1 MNGRDIQGSPAG
13 AGVATAPS
21 PALFFQAV
29 HGLYQSYALKAAI
42 ELEIF
47 TAIAEGAGT
56 VDAIAE
62 RCQASPRGVRILC
75 DYLTIIGFLTK
86 QGDRY
91 AATPDTAMFL
101 NRQSPAYVGSA
112 VEFLMSEPHI
122 DSMRQLTETVRT
134 GTTNDR
140 ALQPDQLTWVTFA
153 RSMAPLMFMPA
164 KMMADFLRVA
174 DAGPMRV
181 LDIAAGH
188 GRFGLAVA
196 AANAGAEI
204 TAVDWA
210 PVLEVAKENA
220 AAAGVSARYR
230 TIPGSALTVDLGS
243 GYDLVLLPNFLHHF
257 DEATCMTIL
266 TKMHGA
272 LKPGGRIAVLEFVPN
287 EDRISPPMAATF
299 SLTMLASTPAGDAYT
314 FDQLRTMLSKAGL
327 GRIERYD
334 LPTGMSTVVTGTK

>member
-1 MNGRDIQGSPAG
+1 MNGREMQGPSAA
-13 AGVATAPS
+13 AGVVAPS
-21 PALFFQAV
+21 PALFFQAA

-47 TAIAEGAGT
+47 TAIAEGAAT
-56 VDAIAE
+56 VEAIAK

-101 NRQSPAYVGSA
+101 NRHSPAYVGSA
-112 VEFLMSEPHI
+112 VEFLMSEPHV

-153 RSMAPLMFMPA
+153 RSMAPLMMMPA
-164 KMMADFLRVA
+164 KMTADFLRVG

-188 GRFGLAVA
+188 GRYGLAVA
-196 AANAGAEI
+196 MANSSAEI
-204 TAVDWA
+204 TGVDWA

-230 TIPGSALTVDLGS
+230 TIPGSAMTVDLGRD
-243 GYDLVLLPNFLHHF
+243 YDLVLQPNFLHHF
-257 DEATCMTIL
+257 DEATCVTIL
-266 TKMHGA
+266 KKMHGA
-272 LKPGGRIAVLEFVPN
+272 LKPGGRVAVLEFVPN

-299 SLTMLASTPAGDAYT
+299 SMTMLASTPAGDAYT
-314 FDQLRTMLSKAGL
+314 FDQLRKMMGDAGF
-327 GRIERYD
+327 GGIERYD
-334 LPTGMSTVVTGTK
+334 LPNGMSTVVTGVK

>member
-1 MNGRDIQGSPAG
+1 MNGTEAQAHGAG

-29 HGLYQSYALKAAI
+29 HGLYQSYALKTAI

-47 TAIAEGAGT
+47 TAIAEGAAT
-56 VDAIAE
+56 PDAIAK
-62 RCQASPRGVRILC
+62 RCHASTRGVRILC

-86 QGDRY
+86 QDGRY
-91 AATPDTAMFL
+91 AVTPDTGMFL
-101 NRQSPAYVGSA
+101 NRHSPAYVGSA
-112 VEFLMSEPHI
+112 IDFLMSEPHL

-134 GTTNDR
+134 GTTSDR

-153 RSMAPLMFMPA
+153 RGMAPLMVMPA

-174 DAGPMRV
+174 DAGPIRV

-188 GRFGLAVA
+188 GRYGLAVA
-196 AANAGAEI
+196 AANSSAEI
-204 TAVDWA
+204 TGVDWA

-230 TIPGSALTVDLGS
+230 TIPGSALTVDLGT
-243 GYDLVLLPNFLHHF
+243 GYDLVLVPNFLHHF
-257 DEATCMTIL
+257 DEPTCVTIL
-266 TKMHGA
+266 NRMHAA
-272 LKPGGRIAVLEFVPN
+272 LKPGGRVSVMEFVPN
-287 EDRISPPMAATF
+287 DDRISPPMAATF
-299 SLTMLASTPAGDAYT
+299 SMTMLASTPAGDAYT
-314 FDQLRTMLSKAGL
+314 FAQLRKMMSDAGF

-334 LPTGMSTVVTGTK
+334 LPNGMSTVVTGVK